1 MRALSVS
8 ALLLLAL
15 GCCWGTQDNFLDE
28 DVVEPVIQ
36 ASKYG
41 SLWPLPQKV
50 PDLRRSAEAERN
62 HFRIHR
68 CEGLDRRGE
77 LQRAA
82 ERLQEVL

>member
-1 MRALSVS
+1 MRAPSVS

-50 PDLRRSAEAERN
+50 QISDVPLKLSGTTFEFTDAKGSTAGASCSVLQNAYRR
-62 HFRIHR
+62 
-68 CEGLDRRGE
+68 
-77 LQRAA
+77 
-82 ERLQEVL
+82 